1 MKLQYLGDSKD
12 SFKWDYHDYLLKELG
27 YQVFNII
34 FMMTPDDI
42 SNDGKS
48 HPALF
53 PARKKIIEFCHY
65 LRSGRNIRLLFE
77 LPHRTG
83 SDYIVNLHKPEMI
96 LTNTNRKIYF
106 SGLAKKQKQFLFLD
120 PDNGFEPKH
129 SNEKHILFSD
139 IVNILEQITED
150 SVISV
155 FQHFRRVTF
164 QKDFEKIKN
173 KLLNCYSCYS
183 TAIYWNF
190 LMFICLSK
198 SQSSINKVLY
208 ANIKYSKLKPT
219 KIIT

>member
-12 SFKWDYHDYLLKELG
+12 SFKWDYHDYLLKEMD
-27 YQVFNII
+27 YPVFNII
-34 FMMTPDDI
+34 LMMTPDDQ

-53 PARKKIIEFCHY
+53 PARKVIIDFCHD
-65 LRSGRNIRLLFE
+65 LRSKRDINLIFD
-77 LPHRTG
+77 LPRRTS
-83 SDYIVNLHKPEMI
+83 SDYTINLHKPEMV
-96 LTNTNRKIYF
+96 LTNVNRNIYF
-106 SGLAKKQKQFLFLD
+106 SGLTKKQNQLLFLD

-155 FQHFRRVTF
+155 FHHFRRIPF
-164 QKDFEKIKN
+164 QKDFEQIRN
-173 KLLNCYSCYS
+173 KLLNCYSS
-183 TAIYWNF
+183 AIYWNY
-190 LMFICLSK
+190 LMFVCISK
-198 SQSSINKVLY
+198 SQRAINKVLD
-208 ANIKYSKLKPT
+208 ANIKYSKFKPT